1 MIGPS
6 YRPARARPGSAI
18 AKPNPIEKPV
28 EVAQQF
34 PPQNIVLD
42 AYIRG
47 GKKKVDGLKKVPA
60 NFVCEVCTFENDVS
74 RTEGKCAMCETVD
87 EKV

>member
-1 MIGPS
+1 
-6 YRPARARPGSAI
+6 
-18 AKPNPIEKPV
+18 
-28 EVAQQF
+28 
-34 PPQNIVLD
+34 VLD
-42 AYIRG
+42 AHIRG
-47 GKKKVDGLKKVPA
+47 GKKKVDELKKVPA